1 MNIKRLILAILAGW
15 VVIFG
20 TDILVHHFALMP
32 DYEATKSVWRP
43 DPEMNSRLHWMFL
56 AQLLGVTTFVIVWAK
71 GFAGGGAG
79 NGAVFGLLMG
89 LFQAGWVLMIYVL
102 FPIPGNLAV
111 KWFASGILQTVLL
124 GVVTALVYKPRSP
137 AAGE

>member
-32 DYEATKSVWRP
+32 DYKATKAIWRP
-43 DPEMNSRLHWMFL
+43 EPDMNSRLHWML
-56 AQLLGVTTFVIVWAK
+56 IAQFLGVATFVIVWAK
-71 GFAGGGAG
+71 GFAGGSAG

-89 LFQAGWVLMIYVL
+89 LFQAIWVLMTYVL
-102 FPIPGNLAV
+102 FPIPGDLAV
-111 KWFASGILQTVLL
+111 KWFGCGIIQTVLL
-124 GVVTALVYKPRSP
+124 GVVTALVYKRNAS